1 MGNVEGR
8 ENGEEHTRRG
18 GGIGWWRYAFSVLF
32 MSEQKPH
39 MHNVN
44 PDVSHSMHGKENDL
58 FTSHVAQVQSRTA
71 IPSHLLDIYCTKL
84 D

>member
-1 MGNVEGR
+1 MGR
-8 ENGEEHTRRG
+8 STQEEEEEV
-18 GGIGWWRYAFSVLF
+18 GWWWWYAFSVLF

-71 IPSHLLDIYCTKL
+71 VPSHPLDILHQTRLIKPK
-84 D
+84 